1 MKAYLLILFVIH
13 CLKIFEKGNNMNASE
28 RRQQIIELLNMK
40 GTVLVSDLSEQYE
53 VSEVTIRTDLRLLE
67 KQGELTRFH
76 GGGTK
81 IINKGDIKSFKELQ
95 LEERYQRF
103 IEDKKRIAIEAV
115 KHVKQGDTIILDS
128 GSTTMLIA
136 EELVK
141 LKNIT
146 VITNSLTSA
155 FILSDNSDIML
166 FMCGGTLRHKTRS
179 FHGKIA
185 EQSLDGIS
193 ADILFVGADG
203 IDAKRGIT
211 TFNEGYTISSVMA
224 NTAKKVIAVL
234 DSSKFGRNGINVV
247 LPLNKLNTII
257 TDINVDG
264 KCKQEFGK
272 QGVSLIAV

>member
-1 MKAYLLILFVIH
+1 
-13 CLKIFEKGNNMNASE
+13 MNASE
-28 RRQQIIELLNMK
+28 RRQEIIELLNMNS
-40 GTVLVSDLSEQYE
+40 TVLVCDLSKKYD

-67 KQGELTRFH
+67 KQGVLTRFH
-76 GGGTK
+76 GGATK
-81 IINKGDIKSFKELQ
+81 IIDNDDIKSFKELQ

-103 IEDKKRIAIEAV
+103 IEAKKRIALEAV
-115 KHVKQGDTIILDS
+115 KQVKEGDIIILDS

-141 LKNIT
+141 LKHIT

-166 FMCGGTLRHKTRS
+166 LICGGTLRHKTRS

-203 IDAKRGIT
+203 IDAQRGIT

-224 NTAKKVIAVL
+224 NVAKKVVAVL
-234 DSSKFGRNGINVV
+234 DSSKFGRNGINIV
-247 LPLNKLNTII
+247 LPLNKLDVII
-257 TDINVDG
+257 TDTSVDS
-264 KCKQEFGK
+264 KYKQEFEK
-272 QGVSLIAV
+272 QGINLIAV

>member
-1 MKAYLLILFVIH
+1 
-13 CLKIFEKGNNMNASE
+13 MNASE
-28 RRQQIIELLNMK
+28 RRQEIIELLNMNS
-40 GTVLVSDLSEQYE
+40 TVLVCDLSKKYD

-67 KQGELTRFH
+67 KQGVLTRFH
-76 GGGTK
+76 GGATK
-81 IINKGDIKSFKELQ
+81 IIDNDDIKSFKELQ

-103 IEDKKRIAIEAV
+103 IEAKKRIALEAV
-115 KHVKQGDTIILDS
+115 KQVKEGDIIILDS

-141 LKNIT
+141 LKHIT

-166 FMCGGTLRHKTRS
+166 LICGGTLRHKTRS

-203 IDAKRGIT
+203 IDAQRGIT

-224 NTAKKVIAVL
+224 NVAKKVVAVL
-234 DSSKFGRNGINVV
+234 DSSKFGRNGINIV
-247 LPLNKLNTII
+247 LPLNKLDVII
-257 TDINVDG
+257 TDTNVDN
-264 KCKQEFGK
+264 KYKQEFAK
-272 QGVSLIAV
+272 QGINLIAV

>member
-1 MKAYLLILFVIH
+1 
-13 CLKIFEKGNNMNASE
+13 MNASE
-28 RRQQIIELLNMK
+28 RRQEIIELLNMNS
-40 GTVLVSDLSEQYE
+40 TVLVSDLSKKYD

-67 KQGELTRFH
+67 KQGVLTRFH
-76 GGGTK
+76 GGATK
-81 IINKGDIKSFKELQ
+81 VIDNDDIKSFKELQ

-103 IEDKKRIAIEAV
+103 IEAKKRIAIEAV
-115 KHVKQGDTIILDS
+115 KQVKEGDIIILDS

-141 LKNIT
+141 LKHIT

-166 FMCGGTLRHKTRS
+166 LICGGTLRHKTRS

-203 IDAKRGIT
+203 IDAQRGIT

-224 NTAKKVIAVL
+224 NVAKKVVAVL
-234 DSSKFGRNGINVV
+234 DSSKFGRNGINIV
-247 LPLNKLNTII
+247 LPLNKLDVII
-257 TDINVDG
+257 TDTNVDN
-264 KCKQEFGK
+264 KYKQEFAK
-272 QGVSLIAV
+272 QGINLIAV

>member
-1 MKAYLLILFVIH
+1 
-13 CLKIFEKGNNMNASE
+13 MNASE
-28 RRQQIIELLNMK
+28 RRQEIIELLNMNS
-40 GTVLVSDLSEQYE
+40 TVLVCDLSKKYD

-67 KQGELTRFH
+67 KQGVLTRFH
-76 GGGTK
+76 GGATK
-81 IINKGDIKSFKELQ
+81 ITDNDDIKSFKELQ

-103 IEDKKRIAIEAV
+103 IEAKKRIAIEAV
-115 KHVKQGDTIILDS
+115 KQVKEGDIIILDS

-141 LKNIT
+141 LKHIT

-166 FMCGGTLRHKTRS
+166 LICGGTLRHKTRS

-203 IDAKRGIT
+203 IDAQRGIT

-224 NTAKKVIAVL
+224 NVAKKVVAVL
-234 DSSKFGRNGINVV
+234 DSSKFGRNGINIV
-247 LPLNKLNTII
+247 LPLNKLDVII
-257 TDINVDG
+257 TDTNVDN
-264 KCKQEFGK
+264 KYQQEFAK
-272 QGVSLIAV
+272 QGINLIAV

>member
-1 MKAYLLILFVIH
+1 MILL
-13 CLKIFEKGNNMNASE
+13 
-28 RRQQIIELLNMK
+28 
-40 GTVLVSDLSEQYE
+40 
-53 VSEVTIRTDLRLLE
+53 
-67 KQGELTRFH
+67 
-76 GGGTK
+76 
-81 IINKGDIKSFKELQ
+81 
-95 LEERYQRF
+95 
-103 IEDKKRIAIEAV
+103 
-115 KHVKQGDTIILDS
+115 LDS

-166 FMCGGTLRHKTRS
+166 FMCGGTLRQKTRS

-193 ADILFVGADG
+193 ADVLFVGADG
-203 IDAKRGIT
+203 IDANRGIT

-224 NTAKKVIAVL
+224 NAAKNVIAVL
-234 DSSKFGRNGINVV
+234 DSSKFGRNGFNVV

-257 TDINVDG
+257 TDTGVDS
-264 KCKQEFGK
+264 KCQQEFEAKGI
-272 QGVSLIAV
+272 GFITV

>member
-1 MKAYLLILFVIH
+1 
-13 CLKIFEKGNNMNASE
+13 MNASE
-28 RRQQIIELLNMK
+28 RRQQILALINMK
-40 GTVLVSDLSEQYE
+40 GTLLVSDLSQQYD

-67 KQGELTRFH
+67 KQGVLIRFH
-76 GGGTK
+76 GGATK
-81 IINKGDIKSFKELQ
+81 IVDNGEMKSFKELQ

-103 IEDKKRIAIEAV
+103 IEAKKRIAIEAV
-115 KHVKQGDTIILDS
+115 KHVKEGDTIILDS

-141 LKNIT
+141 LKHIT

-185 EQSLDGIS
+185 EQSLAGIS

-203 IDAKRGIT
+203 IDAERGIT

-224 NTAKKVIAVL
+224 KAAKHVIAVL

-247 LPLNKLNTII
+247 LPMSQLDVII
-257 TDINVDG
+257 TDVDVNSR
-264 KCKQEFGK
+264 CKQEFETK
-272 QGVSLIAV
+272 GVGFITV

>member
-1 MKAYLLILFVIH
+1 
-13 CLKIFEKGNNMNASE
+13 MNASE
-28 RRQQIIELLNMK
+28 RRQEIIELLNMNSA
-40 GTVLVSDLSEQYE
+40 VLVSDLSKKYD

-67 KQGELTRFH
+67 KQGVLTRFH
-76 GGGTK
+76 GGATK
-81 IINKGDIKSFKELQ
+81 TIDNDDIKSFKELQ

-103 IEDKKRIAIEAV
+103 IEAKKRIAIEAV
-115 KHVKQGDTIILDS
+115 KQVKEGDIIILDS

-141 LKNIT
+141 LKHIT

-166 FMCGGTLRHKTRS
+166 LICGGTLRHKTRS

-203 IDAKRGIT
+203 IDAQRGIT

-224 NTAKKVIAVL
+224 NVAKKVVAVL
-234 DSSKFGRNGINVV
+234 DSSKFGRNGINIV
-247 LPLNKLNTII
+247 LPLNKLDVII
-257 TDINVDG
+257 TDTNVDN
-264 KCKQEFGK
+264 KYKQEFAK
-272 QGVSLIAV
+272 QGINLIAV

>member
-1 MKAYLLILFVIH
+1 
-13 CLKIFEKGNNMNASE
+13 MNASE
-28 RRQQIIELLNMK
+28 RRQEIIELLNMNS
-40 GTVLVSDLSEQYE
+40 TVLVSDLSKKYD

-67 KQGELTRFH
+67 KQGVLTRFH
-76 GGGTK
+76 GGATK
-81 IINKGDIKSFKELQ
+81 IIDNDDIKSFKELQ

-103 IEDKKRIAIEAV
+103 IEAKKRIAIEAV
-115 KHVKQGDTIILDS
+115 KQVKEGDIIILDS

-141 LKNIT
+141 LKHIT

-166 FMCGGTLRHKTRS
+166 LICGGTLRHKTRS

-185 EQSLDGIS
+185 EQSLNGIS

-203 IDAKRGIT
+203 IDAQRGIT

-224 NTAKKVIAVL
+224 NVAKKVVAVL
-234 DSSKFGRNGINVV
+234 DSSKFGRNGINIV
-247 LPLNKLNTII
+247 LPLNKLDVII
-257 TDINVDG
+257 TDTNVDN
-264 KCKQEFGK
+264 KYKQEFAK
-272 QGVSLIAV
+272 QGINLIAV

>member
-1 MKAYLLILFVIH
+1 
-13 CLKIFEKGNNMNASE
+13 MNASE
-28 RRQQIIELLNMK
+28 RRQEIIELLNMNS
-40 GTVLVSDLSEQYE
+40 TVLVCDLSKKYD

-67 KQGELTRFH
+67 KQGVLTRFH
-76 GGGTK
+76 GGATK
-81 IINKGDIKSFKELQ
+81 IIDNDDIKSFKELQ

-103 IEDKKRIAIEAV
+103 IEAKKRIALEAV
-115 KHVKQGDTIILDS
+115 KQVKEDDIIILDS

-141 LKNIT
+141 LKHIT

-166 FMCGGTLRHKTRS
+166 LICGGTLRHKTRS

-203 IDAKRGIT
+203 IDAQRGIT

-224 NTAKKVIAVL
+224 NVAKKVVAVL
-234 DSSKFGRNGINVV
+234 DSSKFGRNGINIV
-247 LPLNKLNTII
+247 LPLNKLDVII
-257 TDINVDG
+257 TDTNVDN
-264 KCKQEFGK
+264 KYKQEFAK
-272 QGVSLIAV
+272 QGINLIAV

>member
-1 MKAYLLILFVIH
+1 
-13 CLKIFEKGNNMNASE
+13 MNASE
-28 RRQQIIELLNMK
+28 RRQEIIELLNMNS
-40 GTVLVSDLSEQYE
+40 TVLVSDLSKKYD

-67 KQGELTRFH
+67 KQGVLTRFH
-76 GGGTK
+76 GGATK
-81 IINKGDIKSFKELQ
+81 IIDNDDIKSFKELQ

-103 IEDKKRIAIEAV
+103 IEAKKRIAIEAV
-115 KHVKQGDTIILDS
+115 KQVKEGDIIILDS

-141 LKNIT
+141 LKHIT

-166 FMCGGTLRHKTRS
+166 LICGGTLRHKTRS

-203 IDAKRGIT
+203 IDAQRGIT
-211 TFNEGYTISSVMA
+211 TFNEGYKISSVMA
-224 NTAKKVIAVL
+224 NVAKKVVAVL
-234 DSSKFGRNGINVV
+234 DSSKFGRNGINIV
-247 LPLNKLNTII
+247 LPLNKLDVII
-257 TDINVDG
+257 TDTNVDN
-264 KCKQEFGK
+264 KYKQEFAK
-272 QGVSLIAV
+272 QGINLIAV

>member
-1 MKAYLLILFVIH
+1 
-13 CLKIFEKGNNMNASE
+13 MNAGE
-28 RRQQIIELLNMK
+28 RRQQIVELLNTK
-40 GTVLVSDLSEQYE
+40 GTVLVSDLSQQYD

-67 KQGELTRFH
+67 KQGVLTRFY
-76 GGGTK
+76 GGANK
-81 IINKGDIKSFKELQ
+81 IMNKGDLKSFKELQ
-95 LEERYQRF
+95 LEERHQRF
-103 IEDKKRIAIEAV
+103 IEAKKRIAIAAV
-115 KHVKQGDTIILDS
+115 KHVKEGDTIILDS

-141 LKNIT
+141 LKHIT

-203 IDAKRGIT
+203 IDAIRGIT

-224 NTAKKVIAVL
+224 NAASKVIVVL

-257 TDINVDG
+257 TDNDVNGDY
-264 KCKQEFGK
+264 KQQFEDKGIDFIT
-272 QGVSLIAV
+272 V

>member
-1 MKAYLLILFVIH
+1 
-13 CLKIFEKGNNMNASE
+13 MNASE
-28 RRQQIIELLNMK
+28 RRQEIIELLNMNS
-40 GTVLVSDLSEQYE
+40 TVLVCDLSKKYD

-67 KQGELTRFH
+67 KQGVLTRFH
-76 GGGTK
+76 GGATK
-81 IINKGDIKSFKELQ
+81 VIDNDDIKSFKELQ

-103 IEDKKRIAIEAV
+103 IEAKKRIAIEAV
-115 KHVKQGDTIILDS
+115 KQVKEGDIIILDS

-141 LKNIT
+141 LKHIT

-166 FMCGGTLRHKTRS
+166 LICGGTLRHKTRS

-203 IDAKRGIT
+203 IDAQRGIT

-224 NTAKKVIAVL
+224 NVAKKVVAVL
-234 DSSKFGRNGINVV
+234 DSSKFGRNGINIV
-247 LPLNKLNTII
+247 LPLNKLDVII
-257 TDINVDG
+257 TDTNVDN
-264 KCKQEFGK
+264 KYQQEFAK
-272 QGVSLIAV
+272 QGINLIAV

>member
-1 MKAYLLILFVIH
+1 
-13 CLKIFEKGNNMNASE
+13 MNASE
-28 RRQQIIELLNMK
+28 RRQEIIELLNMNS
-40 GTVLVSDLSEQYE
+40 TVLVCDLSKKYD

-67 KQGELTRFH
+67 KQGVLTRFH
-76 GGGTK
+76 GGATK
-81 IINKGDIKSFKELQ
+81 ITDNDDIKSFKELQ

-103 IEDKKRIAIEAV
+103 IESKKRIAIEAV
-115 KHVKQGDTIILDS
+115 KQVKEGDIIILDS

-141 LKNIT
+141 LKHIT

-166 FMCGGTLRHKTRS
+166 LICGGTLRHKTRS

-203 IDAKRGIT
+203 IDAQRGIT

-224 NTAKKVIAVL
+224 NVAKKVVAVL
-234 DSSKFGRNGINVV
+234 DSSKFGRNGINIV
-247 LPLNKLNTII
+247 LPLNKLDVII
-257 TDINVDG
+257 TDTNVDN
-264 KCKQEFGK
+264 KYQQEFAK
-272 QGVSLIAV
+272 QGINLIAV

>member
-1 MKAYLLILFVIH
+1 
-13 CLKIFEKGNNMNASE
+13 MNASE
-28 RRQQIIELLNMK
+28 RRQQILALINMK
-40 GTVLVSDLSEQYE
+40 GTLLVSDLSQQYD

-67 KQGELTRFH
+67 KQGVLIRFH
-76 GGGTK
+76 GGATK
-81 IINKGDIKSFKELQ
+81 IVDNGEMKSFKELQ

-103 IEDKKRIAIEAV
+103 IEAKKRIAIEAV
-115 KHVKQGDTIILDS
+115 KYVKEGDTIILDS

-141 LKNIT
+141 LKHIT

-185 EQSLDGIS
+185 EQSLAGIS

-203 IDAKRGIT
+203 IDAERGIT

-224 NTAKKVIAVL
+224 KAAKHVIAVL

-247 LPLNKLNTII
+247 LPMSQLDVII
-257 TDINVDG
+257 TDVDVNSR
-264 KCKQEFGK
+264 CKQEFEAK
-272 QGVSLIAV
+272 GVGFIAV

>member
-1 MKAYLLILFVIH
+1 
-13 CLKIFEKGNNMNASE
+13 MNASE
-28 RRQQIIELLNMK
+28 RRQQIIDILNMK
-40 GTVLVSDLSEQYE
+40 GTVLVSDLSEQYG

-67 KQGELTRFH
+67 KQGVLSRFH
-76 GGGTK
+76 GGATK
-81 IINKGDIKSFKELQ
+81 IIDNDDIKSFKELQ

-103 IEDKKRIAIEAV
+103 IEAKKRIAIEAV
-115 KHVKQGDTIILDS
+115 KHVKEGDIIILDS

-141 LKNIT
+141 LKHIT

-166 FMCGGTLRHKTRS
+166 FICGGTLRHKTRS

-211 TFNEGYTISSVMA
+211 TFNEGYTISSIMA
-224 NTAKKVIAVL
+224 NAAKKVVAVL
-234 DSSKFGRNGINVV
+234 DSSKFGRNGINIV
-247 LPLNKLNTII
+247 LPLNKLDTII
-257 TDINVDG
+257 TDSGIDNR
-264 KCKQEFGK
+264 CRQEFEQ
-272 QGVSLIAV
+272 QGVNLIAV

>member
-1 MKAYLLILFVIH
+1 
-13 CLKIFEKGNNMNASE
+13 MNASE
-28 RRQQIIELLNMK
+28 RRQEIIELLNMNS
-40 GTVLVSDLSEQYE
+40 TVLVCDLSKKYD

-67 KQGELTRFH
+67 KQGVLTRFH
-76 GGGTK
+76 GGATK
-81 IINKGDIKSFKELQ
+81 ITDNDDIKSFKELQ

-103 IEDKKRIAIEAV
+103 IEAKKRIAIEAV
-115 KHVKQGDTIILDS
+115 KQVKEGDIIILDS

-141 LKNIT
+141 LKHIT

-166 FMCGGTLRHKTRS
+166 LICGGTLRHKTRS

-203 IDAKRGIT
+203 IDAQRGIT

-224 NTAKKVIAVL
+224 NVAKKVVAVL
-234 DSSKFGRNGINVV
+234 DSSKFGRNGINIV
-247 LPLNKLNTII
+247 LPLNKLDVII
-257 TDINVDG
+257 TDTNVDN
-264 KCKQEFGK
+264 KYQQEFAM
-272 QGVSLIAV
+272 QGINLIAV

>member
-1 MKAYLLILFVIH
+1 
-13 CLKIFEKGNNMNASE
+13 MNASE
-28 RRQQIIELLNMK
+28 RRQQIVDLLNIK
-40 GTVLVSDLSEQYE
+40 GTLLVSDLAGQYD

-67 KQGELTRFH
+67 KQGVLTRFH
-76 GGGTK
+76 GGATK
-81 IINKGDIKSFKELQ
+81 IISNDETKSFKELQ

-103 IEDKKRIAIEAV
+103 IEAKKRIAIEAV
-115 KHVKQGDTIILDS
+115 KHVKEGDTIILDS

-141 LKNIT
+141 LKHIT

-224 NTAKKVIAVL
+224 NAAKNVIAVL
-234 DSSKFGRNGINVV
+234 DSSKFGRNGFNVV
-247 LPLNKLNTII
+247 LPLDKLNTII
-257 TDINVDG
+257 TDINVDSN
-264 KCKQEFGK
+264 CQQEFEAKGICF
-272 QGVSLIAV
+272 IAV

>member
-1 MKAYLLILFVIH
+1 
-13 CLKIFEKGNNMNASE
+13 MNASE
-28 RRQQIIELLNMK
+28 RRQEIIELLNMNS
-40 GTVLVSDLSEQYE
+40 TVLVSDLSKKYD

-67 KQGELTRFH
+67 KQGVLTRFH
-76 GGGTK
+76 GGATK
-81 IINKGDIKSFKELQ
+81 IIDNDDIKSFKELQ

-103 IEDKKRIAIEAV
+103 IEAKKRIALEAV
-115 KHVKQGDTIILDS
+115 KQVKEGDIIILDS

-141 LKNIT
+141 LKHIT

-166 FMCGGTLRHKTRS
+166 LICGGTLRHKTRS

-203 IDAKRGIT
+203 IDAQRGIT

-224 NTAKKVIAVL
+224 NVAKKVVAVL
-234 DSSKFGRNGINVV
+234 DSSKFGRNGINIV
-247 LPLNKLNTII
+247 LPLNKLDVII
-257 TDINVDG
+257 TDTSVDS
-264 KCKQEFGK
+264 KYKQEFEK
-272 QGVSLIAV
+272 QGINLIAV

>member
-1 MKAYLLILFVIH
+1 
-13 CLKIFEKGNNMNASE
+13 MNASE
-28 RRQQIIELLNMK
+28 RRQEIIELLNMNS
-40 GTVLVSDLSEQYE
+40 TVLVCDLSKKYD

-67 KQGELTRFH
+67 KQGVLTRFH
-76 GGGTK
+76 GGATK
-81 IINKGDIKSFKELQ
+81 ITDNDDIKSFKELQ

-103 IEDKKRIAIEAV
+103 IEAKKRIAIEAV
-115 KHVKQGDTIILDS
+115 KQVKEGDIIILDS

-141 LKNIT
+141 LKHIT

-166 FMCGGTLRHKTRS
+166 LICGGTLRHKTRS

-203 IDAKRGIT
+203 IDAQRGIT

-224 NTAKKVIAVL
+224 NVAKKVVAVL
-234 DSSKFGRNGINVV
+234 DSSKFGRNGINIV
-247 LPLNKLNTII
+247 LPLNKLDVII
-257 TDINVDG
+257 TDTNVDN
-264 KCKQEFGK
+264 KYKQEFAK
-272 QGVSLIAV
+272 QGINLIAV

>member
-1 MKAYLLILFVIH
+1 
-13 CLKIFEKGNNMNASE
+13 MNASE
-28 RRQQIIELLNMK
+28 RRQEIIELLNMNS
-40 GTVLVSDLSEQYE
+40 TVLVSDLSKKYD

-67 KQGELTRFH
+67 KQGVLTRFH
-76 GGGTK
+76 GGATK
-81 IINKGDIKSFKELQ
+81 IIDNDDIKSFKELQ

-103 IEDKKRIAIEAV
+103 IEAKKRIALEAV
-115 KHVKQGDTIILDS
+115 KQVKEGDIIILDS

-141 LKNIT
+141 LKHIT

-166 FMCGGTLRHKTRS
+166 LICGGTLRHKTRS

-203 IDAKRGIT
+203 IDAQRGIT

-224 NTAKKVIAVL
+224 NVAKKVVAVL
-234 DSSKFGRNGINVV
+234 DSSKFGRNGINIV
-247 LPLNKLNTII
+247 LPLNKLDVII
-257 TDINVDG
+257 TDTNVDN
-264 KCKQEFGK
+264 KYKQEFAK
-272 QGVSLIAV
+272 QGINLIAV

>member
-1 MKAYLLILFVIH
+1 
-13 CLKIFEKGNNMNASE
+13 MNASE
-28 RRQQIIELLNMK
+28 RRQEIIELLNMNS
-40 GTVLVSDLSEQYE
+40 TVLVSDLSKKYD

-67 KQGELTRFH
+67 KQGVLTRFH
-76 GGGTK
+76 GGATK
-81 IINKGDIKSFKELQ
+81 IIDNDDIKSFKELQ

-103 IEDKKRIAIEAV
+103 IEAKKRIAIEAV
-115 KHVKQGDTIILDS
+115 KQVKEGDIIILDS

-141 LKNIT
+141 LKHIT

-166 FMCGGTLRHKTRS
+166 LICGGTLRHKTRS

-203 IDAKRGIT
+203 IDAQRGIT

-224 NTAKKVIAVL
+224 NVAKKVVAVL
-234 DSSKFGRNGINVV
+234 DSSKFGRNGINIV
-247 LPLNKLNTII
+247 LPLSKLDVII
-257 TDINVDG
+257 TDTNVDN
-264 KCKQEFGK
+264 KYQQEFAK
-272 QGVSLIAV
+272 QGINLIAV

>member
-1 MKAYLLILFVIH
+1 
-13 CLKIFEKGNNMNASE
+13 MNASE
-28 RRQQIIELLNMK
+28 RRQQIVELLNMK
-40 GTVLVSDLSEQYE
+40 GTVLVSDLSEQFN
-53 VSEVTIRTDLRLLE
+53 VSEVTTRTDLRLLE
-67 KQGELTRFH
+67 KQGVLTRFH
-76 GGGTK
+76 GGATR
-81 IINKGDIKSFKELQ
+81 IMNNGDLKSFKELQ

-103 IEDKKRIAIEAV
+103 IEAKKRIAIEAV
-115 KHVKQGDTIILDS
+115 KHVKEGDTIILDS

-141 LKNIT
+141 LKHIT

-185 EQSLDGIS
+185 EQSLTGIS

-211 TFNEGYTISSVMA
+211 TFNEGYTISSIMA
-224 NTAKKVIAVL
+224 NAAKNVIAVL

-247 LPLNKLNTII
+247 LPLNQLNTII
-257 TDINVDG
+257 TDIDVDSS
-264 KCKQEFGK
+264 CKQEFVAKGIK
-272 QGVSLIAV
+272 LITV

>member
-1 MKAYLLILFVIH
+1 
-13 CLKIFEKGNNMNASE
+13 MNASE
-28 RRQQIIELLNMK
+28 RRQEIIELLNMNS
-40 GTVLVSDLSEQYE
+40 TVLVCDLSKKYD

-67 KQGELTRFH
+67 KQGVLTRFH
-76 GGGTK
+76 GGATK
-81 IINKGDIKSFKELQ
+81 IIDNDDIKSFKELQ

-103 IEDKKRIAIEAV
+103 IEAKKRIAIEAV
-115 KHVKQGDTIILDS
+115 KQVKEGDIIILDS

-141 LKNIT
+141 LKHIT

-166 FMCGGTLRHKTRS
+166 LICGGTLRHKTRS

-203 IDAKRGIT
+203 IDAQRGIT

-224 NTAKKVIAVL
+224 NVAKKVVAVL
-234 DSSKFGRNGINVV
+234 DSSKFGRNGINIV
-247 LPLNKLNTII
+247 LPLNKLDVII
-257 TDINVDG
+257 TDTSVDS
-264 KCKQEFGK
+264 KYKQEFEK
-272 QGVSLIAV
+272 QGINLIAV

>member
-1 MKAYLLILFVIH
+1 
-13 CLKIFEKGNNMNASE
+13 MNASE
-28 RRQQIIELLNMK
+28 RRQEIIELLNMNS
-40 GTVLVSDLSEQYE
+40 TVLVCDLSKKYD

-67 KQGELTRFH
+67 KQGVLTRFH
-76 GGGTK
+76 GGATK
-81 IINKGDIKSFKELQ
+81 IIDNDDIKSFKELQ

-103 IEDKKRIAIEAV
+103 IEAKKRIAIEAV
-115 KHVKQGDTIILDS
+115 KQVKEGDIIILDS

-141 LKNIT
+141 LKHIT

-166 FMCGGTLRHKTRS
+166 LICGGTLRHKTRS

-203 IDAKRGIT
+203 IDAQRGIT

-224 NTAKKVIAVL
+224 NVAKKVVAVL
-234 DSSKFGRNGINVV
+234 DSSKFGRNGINIV
-247 LPLNKLNTII
+247 LPLNKLDVII
-257 TDINVDG
+257 TDTNVDN
-264 KCKQEFGK
+264 KYKQEFAK
-272 QGVSLIAV
+272 QGINLIAV

>member
-1 MKAYLLILFVIH
+1 
-13 CLKIFEKGNNMNASE
+13 MNASE
-28 RRQQIIELLNMK
+28 RRQEIIELLNMNS
-40 GTVLVSDLSEQYE
+40 TVLVCDLSKKYD

-67 KQGELTRFH
+67 KQGVLTRFH
-76 GGGTK
+76 GGATK
-81 IINKGDIKSFKELQ
+81 IIDNDDIKSFKELQ

-103 IEDKKRIAIEAV
+103 IEAKKRIAIEAV
-115 KHVKQGDTIILDS
+115 KQVKEGDIIILDS

-141 LKNIT
+141 LKHIT

-166 FMCGGTLRHKTRS
+166 LICGGTLRHKTRS

-203 IDAKRGIT
+203 IDAQRGIT

-224 NTAKKVIAVL
+224 NVAKKVVAVL
-234 DSSKFGRNGINVV
+234 DSSKFGRNGINIV
-247 LPLNKLNTII
+247 LPLSKLDVII
-257 TDINVDG
+257 TDTNVDN
-264 KCKQEFGK
+264 KYQQEFAK
-272 QGVSLIAV
+272 QGINLIAV

>member
-1 MKAYLLILFVIH
+1 
-13 CLKIFEKGNNMNASE
+13 MNASE
-28 RRQQIIELLNMK
+28 RRQEIIELLNMNS
-40 GTVLVSDLSEQYE
+40 TVLVSDLSKKYD

-67 KQGELTRFH
+67 KQGVLTRFH
-76 GGGTK
+76 GGATK
-81 IINKGDIKSFKELQ
+81 ITDNDDIKSFKELQ

-103 IEDKKRIAIEAV
+103 IEAKKRIAIEAV
-115 KHVKQGDTIILDS
+115 KQVKEGDIIILDS

-141 LKNIT
+141 LKHIT

-166 FMCGGTLRHKTRS
+166 LICGGTLRHKTRS

-203 IDAKRGIT
+203 IDAQRGIT

-224 NTAKKVIAVL
+224 NVAKKVVAVL
-234 DSSKFGRNGINVV
+234 DSSKFGRNGINIV
-247 LPLNKLNTII
+247 LPLNKLDVII
-257 TDINVDG
+257 TDTNVDN
-264 KCKQEFGK
+264 KYQQEFAK
-272 QGVSLIAV
+272 QGINLIAV

>member
-1 MKAYLLILFVIH
+1 
-13 CLKIFEKGNNMNASE
+13 MNASE
-28 RRQQIIELLNMK
+28 RRQQIVELINAK
-40 GTVLVSDLSEQYE
+40 GTVLVSDLSGQYD

-67 KQGELTRFH
+67 KQGVLTRFH
-76 GGGTK
+76 GGATK
-81 IINKGDIKSFKELQ
+81 IMSKGDLKSFKELQ

-103 IEDKKRIAIEAV
+103 IEAKKRIAIEAV
-115 KHVKQGDTIILDS
+115 KHVKEGDTIILDS

-141 LKNIT
+141 LKHIT

-179 FHGKIA
+179 FHGKLA

-224 NTAKKVIAVL
+224 NAARQVIAVL
-234 DSSKFGRNGINVV
+234 DSSKFGRNGINIV
-247 LPLNKLNTII
+247 LPLNKLSTII
-257 TDINVDG
+257 TDTDVDNSY
-264 KCKQEFGK
+264 KQQFEEKGIGF
-272 QGVSLIAV
+272 IAV